1 MRRSLT
7 AILPLALPVA
17 LVLAACADTSTSGM
31 GTAGTTARADDVAY
45 SDRPQ
50 VSLVENVRLNAKVMG
65 IDKTARTVILRY
77 PNGEEE
83 AVTAGPEVRNFDQI
97 NVGDTVLAEYS
108 QLTNIFARPAMSG
121 SSATPTATQ
130 STASDRARVG
140 EMPRASSVQT
150 TELVAVV
157 EKIDPATRNVTL
169 RGPQGRTRTVQV
181 SPDVQGLEKV
191 KAGDEVVVRR
201 TEAIGLAVVR

>member
-1 MRRSLT
+1 MRRSLS
-7 AILPLALPVA
+7 AILPLALPTV
-17 LVLAACADTSTSGM
+17 LLLAACADTSSSGTSV
-31 GTAGTTARADDVAY
+31 AGADDIAY

-50 VSLVENVRLNAKVMG
+50 VSLVENVRLNAKVTG
-65 IDKTARTVILRY
+65 IDKATRAVMLRY

-97 NVGDTVLAEYS
+97 KVGDTVLAEYS
-108 QLTNIFARPAMSG
+108 ELTNIFARPAMSG
-121 SSATPTATQ
+121 NSATPTATQ
-130 STASDRARVG
+130 RIASDRARVG

-150 TELVAVV
+150 TEIVAVV
-157 EKIDPATRNVTL
+157 EQIDPITRNVTL

-191 KAGDEVVVRR
+191 KSGDEVVVRR

>member
-7 AILPLALPVA
+7 AILPLALPVV
-17 LVLAACADTSTSGM
+17 LLLAACADTSTSG
-31 GTAGTTARADDVAY
+31 TSAANADDVAF
-45 SDRPQ
+45 SDKPQ
-50 VSLVENVRLNAKVMG
+50 VSLVENVRLNATVMG
-65 IDKTARTVILRY
+65 IDKAARTVMLRY

-97 NVGDTVLAEYS
+97 KVGDTVLAEYS

-121 SSATPTATQ
+121 SSGTPTATQ
-130 STASDRARVG
+130 RIASDRARVG

-150 TELVAVV
+150 TEIVAVV
-157 EKIDPATRNVTL
+157 EQIDPTTRNVTL